1 MYKLTSSCL
10 QEASKGVTMRDIAK
24 NCLVSKMACPVGL
37 ISHTTPPPPP
47 NHLEKSKNMSQEKIK
62 EGI

>member
-1 MYKLTSSCL
+1 MFTGGLERGYNARHRQKLPCKQDGMSS
-10 QEASKGVTMRDIAK
+10 GTYF
-24 NCLVSKMACPVGL
+24 
-37 ISHTTPPPPP
+37 SHHPPPPP